1 MKKINLEM
9 SQDQY
14 EKLVETVFLGTW
26 MVNSTQLELD
36 ESFEGVRNLVL
47 SKFKEAELED
57 KVTYEEAFDVH
68 DLAVD
73 FENQLLQKYVEDY
86 DEFSFWDKLV
96 EKLSEKELVKE
107 FGSLPDTL
115 SEEMIAKRV
124 EYEEEIGKELEE
136 RGITNLELKSK

>member
-36 ESFEGVRNLVL
+36 ESFEEVRNLVL
-47 SKFKEAELED
+47 SKFSEAGLEN
-57 KVTYEEAFDVH
+57 KVTYEETFDVH

-73 FENQLLQKYVEDY
+73 FENQLLEKYVEDY

-107 FGSLPDTL
+107 FGPLPDTL
-115 SEEMIAKRV
+115 TEDMIAKRV

-136 RGITNLELKSK
+136 RGITNLELKK